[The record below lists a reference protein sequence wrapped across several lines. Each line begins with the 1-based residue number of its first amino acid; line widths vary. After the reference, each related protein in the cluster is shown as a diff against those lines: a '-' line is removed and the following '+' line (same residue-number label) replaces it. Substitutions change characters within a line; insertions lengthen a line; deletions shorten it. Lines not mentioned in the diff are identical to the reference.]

1 MREPRNPFRLRTSEN
16 IEDDY
21 QFVRLF
27 GAEVLDLLPEAELW
41 SGIRLIRSAPGGG
54 KTSLLRV
61 FEPGP
66 LRALQSLS
74 KTDETARVLY
84 GRLNTMGVF
93 SPERPVMLSV
103 RLSCARNYAT
113 LEHSEL
119 NAHQRERVFFALL
132 NVRILV
138 ASLRALL
145 DLERLSFP
153 QDLARITIQSSE
165 YADGLRGLRFPVNG
179 AEVWKWAADIEAN
192 VCHAIDDF
200 ASRHDAALTGHDSIF
215 SLGALTPGAIL
226 VDGEQRVR
234 LVAVMIDDV
243 DKLTF
248 DQRAVLFHTLVA
260 LRPPVPVWLA
270 ERLEAMGHDEL
281 LASGAEEGREYTL
294 HRLDEL
300 WRGRHR
306 TRFETFCMDI
316 ADRRAQQS
324 SSEIASLAPL
334 LEADLNAPEWQA
346 KHVQVADSVEQR
358 VRAQTGDDVRFRS
371 WVNHLAAT
379 GIVAPRDR
387 ALSWRALEIVIAREK
402 RKAQATLAFEL
413 PESSLATQDDA
424 NVRAAAEL
432 FLADEFGLPYYF
444 GASMMARLAS
454 SNIQQF
460 LVLGGELFE
469 EMVANRIIKSHAPL
483 KPERQDVIVRRA
495 AKALLNDIPRR
506 MAHGREARALIDG
519 IGAFARQ
526 YTYQSSAPNDPG
538 VSGIAISMSDRDAL
552 LDRAYIERRPE
563 LRDVAEVIAVC
574 IAHNLLEPRLDYGVK
589 GKRWMVLNLN
599 RLICAAYDLP
609 LHYGKFKEQRLA
621 TLANWMRGGLP
632 KKQARLLHE

>member
-27 GAEVLDLLPEAELW
+27 GAEVLELLPEAELW
-41 SGIRLIRSAPGGG
+41 SGVRIMRSAPGGG
-54 KTSLLRV
+54 KTSLLRI

-74 KTDETARVLY
+74 KTDDAARLLY
-84 GRLNTMGVF
+84 GRLNSLGVF
-93 SPERPVMLSV
+93 TPERPVMLAA
-103 RLSCARNYAT
+103 RLSCARNYAA

-119 NAHQRERVFFALL
+119 SPEQKKRVFFALL

-138 ASLRALL
+138 ASMRALL
-145 DLERLSFP
+145 DLERLAFP
-153 QDLARITIQSSE
+153 ADLGRITIRSSV
-165 YADGLRGLRFPVNG
+165 YAEGWRGLQFPATG
-179 AEVWKWAADIEAN
+179 AEVWKWAADIESN

-200 ASRHDAALTGHDSIF
+200 ASRHDVALTGHDSLL
-215 SLGALTPGAIL
+215 SLGALTPDAIW

-234 LVAVMIDDV
+234 VVAVMIDDV
-243 DKLTF
+243 DKLTIT
-248 DQRAVLFHTLVA
+248 QRAVLFQTLVS

-281 LASGAEEGREYTL
+281 LASGAEQGREYTL

-306 TRFETFCMDI
+306 ARFDAFCMDI
-316 ADRRAQQS
+316 GDRRAQQS
-324 SSEIASLAPL
+324 SSEISSLAPL
-334 LEADLNAPEWQA
+334 LEPDLNAPEWQA
-346 KHVQVADSVEQR
+346 KHVEIAESVARR
-358 VRAQTGDDVRFRS
+358 VRSQTGDDVRFRA
-371 WVNHLAAT
+371 WVSRLTSADA
-379 GIVAPRDR
+379 GAPRDR

-402 RKAQATLAFEL
+402 RKAQSTLAFEL
-413 PESSLATQDDA
+413 PESSFATQDDV

-432 FLADEFGLPYYF
+432 FLAEEFDLPYYF
-444 GASMMARLAS
+444 GGSMITRLAS

-460 LVLGGELFE
+460 LALAGELFE
-469 EMVANRIIKSHAPL
+469 EMVANRIIRSHAPL
-483 KPERQDVIVRRA
+483 KPERQDLIVRRA

-506 MAHGREARALIDG
+506 MAYGREARAFIEG
-519 IGAFARQ
+519 IGVFARQ
-526 YTYQSSAPNDPG
+526 YTYQPSAPNDPG
-538 VSGIAISMSDRDAL
+538 VSGIAISMSDRDLL
-552 LDRAYIERRPE
+552 LDSAYIDRRPE
-563 LRDVAEVIAVC
+563 LRGLAEVIAAC
-574 IAHNLLEPRLDYGVK
+574 IAHNLLEPRLDYNVK
-589 GKRWMVLNLN
+589 GQRWMVLNLN

-621 TLANWMRGGLP
+621 TIANWMRGGLP
-632 KKQARLLHE
+632 KKQVRLHD